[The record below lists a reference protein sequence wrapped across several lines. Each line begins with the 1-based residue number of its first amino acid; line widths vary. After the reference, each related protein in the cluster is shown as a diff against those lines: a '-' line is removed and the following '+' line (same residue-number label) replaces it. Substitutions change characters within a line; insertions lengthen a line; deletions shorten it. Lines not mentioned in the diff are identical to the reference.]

1 MKNTKNTKKQ
11 EHEMRTTQEMEIDQ
25 KSEDKK
31 IERKLR
37 EDGVR
42 NSRNDEEIR
51 ERIRERNEEED
62 SPKYVRVIEGKV
74 LGKL

>member
-1 MKNTKNTKKQ
+1 
-11 EHEMRTTQEMEIDQ
+11 MRSIKEREIDQ
-25 KSEDKK
+25 KIEDKK

-42 NSRNDEEIR
+42 NPRHEEEMR
-51 ERIRERNEEED
+51 KRIRVRNEEEE

-74 LGKL
+74 LGML